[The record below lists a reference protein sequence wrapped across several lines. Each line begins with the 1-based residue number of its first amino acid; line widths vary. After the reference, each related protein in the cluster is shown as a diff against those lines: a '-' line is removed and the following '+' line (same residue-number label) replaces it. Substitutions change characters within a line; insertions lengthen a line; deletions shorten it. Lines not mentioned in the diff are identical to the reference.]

1 MFQFVLLLK
10 IFKMNLRGLITVVFL
25 SLTLTSF
32 SQKSRKEYYAEIR
45 KERIEKDKE
54 FLNPDDSPLPVEE
67 IKAFKGLNYFKPD
80 KKYKITAR
88 LERFST
94 PDTIKMKTTTERLPL
109 YIVYGRAIF
118 TVDRQTDTLTI
129 FRNVGL
135 MTKEGFEDYLFVPFM
150 DETSGE
156 ESYGG
161 GRYIDTRIPDND
173 YIELDFNRAYNPY
186 CVYNKKKYSCPIPPQ
201 ENFINARIKAGEKN
215 FN

>member
-173 YIELDFNRAYNPY
+173 YIEMDFNRAYNPY